1 MKRRSIHDILL
12 VVLVVV
18 VGLCFLIGV
27 IWILI
32 ERIKEFTTMTSKP
45 SNDIVWTL
53 TLVGSILVAVFKKSY
68 EVKKEREEASNSL
81 DLYLERYKRNKRRQR
96 SKPIK
101 STIHRARPR
110 TMHILSK
117 VKGRFYRQRHVPTKT
132 QEEKQW
138 SQLHFKANY
147 QK

>member
-32 ERIKEFTTMTSKP
+32 ERIKEFTTITSNP

-53 TLVGSILVAVFKKSY
+53 TLVGSILVAVFKKNY

-110 TMHILSK
+110 TMPILSK